1 MDIYNTIIKQLTIWQ
16 YSLNSFISSHI
27 KAIDDDSSIVM
38 SLTVLGI
45 AFLYGLIHAAGP
57 GHGKA
62 IVGLYFSGK
71 AIKNSD
77 KSSKKDYFQ
86 AFEMGYL
93 IAIVHTISALITT
106 FTLYLIIKT
115 MFYKN
120 FRDTYDQ
127 IVQISAFMIIIVGLY
142 IIYEAYKNK
151 KQKEKLDQDTKS
163 KSKYAVAISAAIV
176 PCPGV
181 MTITLFSIIQKKY
194 ILGILSA
201 ISMSIGMGLTISLA
215 GILGILFHKKT
226 SQFTKNIGYILQ
238 MASGGIIILLGIFL
252 AIS

>member
-1 MDIYNTIIKQLTIWQ
+1 MDIYNTIIKQLTAWQ
-16 YSLNSFISSHI
+16 YHLNSFISSHI
-27 KAIDDDSSIVM
+27 RAIDDDSSIMM

-71 AIKNSD
+71 KNNNNI
-77 KSSKKDYFQ
+77 KKDYFQ

-93 IAIVHTISALITT
+93 IALVHTISALITT
-106 FTLYLIIKT
+106 FTLYVIIKT

-127 IVQISAFMIIIVGLY
+127 IVHISAFMIIIVGLY

-151 KQKEKLDQDTKS
+151 KQKEKLDKDIKS

-238 MASGGIIILLGIFL
+238 MISGVIIILLGLFL
-252 AIS
+252 I

>member
-1 MDIYNTIIKQLTIWQ
+1 MEYYDSILKQLTAWQ
-16 YSLNSFISSHI
+16 YHLNTFISSHI
-27 KAIDDDSSIVM
+27 RAINDDSSIMM
-38 SLTVLGI
+38 SATVLGI

-62 IVGLYFSGK
+62 LVGLYFGGK
-71 AIKNSD
+71 ENHTD
-77 KSSKKDYFQ
+77 SKKDYFK

-93 IAIVHTISALITT
+93 IAIIHTISALITT
-106 FTLYLIIKT
+106 FSLYWIIKT
-115 MFYKN
+115 MFYRN
-120 FRDTYDQ
+120 FRNTYDS
-127 IVQISAFMIIIVGLY
+127 IVHISSAVIILVGIY

-151 KQKEKLDQDTKS
+151 RDQEKVDNNINS
-163 KSKYAVAISAAIV
+163 KSKYMVALTAGVV

-201 ISMSIGMGLTISLA
+201 IAMSIGMGFTISIA

-226 SQFTKNIGYILQ
+226 SNFTKNIGYILQ
-238 MASGGIIILLGIFL
+238 MFSGVIIIALGLFL
-252 AIS
+252 FNH

>member
-1 MDIYNTIIKQLTIWQ
+1 MEFYNTIIKQLTVWQ
-16 YSLNSFISSHI
+16 YSLNSFISNHI
-27 KAIDDDSSIVM
+27 RAIDDDSSITM

-71 AIKNSD
+71 SSNNKKNYS
-77 KSSKKDYFQ
+77 Q

-106 FTLYLIIKT
+106 FSLYLIIKT
-115 MFYKN
+115 MFYKH
-120 FRDTYDQ
+120 FRDTYDS
-127 IVQISAFMIIIVGLY
+127 IVQISSVMIIIVGIY

-151 KQKEKLDQDTKS
+151 KEQENIDDNIKS

-194 ILGILSA
+194 ILGVLSA
-201 ISMSIGMGLTISLA
+201 IAMSIGMGLTISLA
-215 GILGILFHKKT
+215 GILGILFHKQT
-226 SQFTKNIGYILQ
+226 SKFTKNIGYILQ
-238 MASGGIIILLGIFL
+238 MFSGVIIILLGLFL
-252 AIS
+252 IKVL

>member
-1 MDIYNTIIKQLTIWQ
+1 MDIYNTIIRQLTTWQ
-16 YSLNSFISSHI
+16 YQLNSFISGHI
-27 KAIDDDSSIVM
+27 RAIDDDSSIMM

-62 IVGLYFSGK
+62 LVGLYFSGK
-71 AIKNSD
+71 SD
-77 KSSKKDYFQ
+77 NNNIKKDYFQ

-93 IAIVHTISALITT
+93 IAIIHTISALVTT
-106 FTLYLIIKT
+106 FSLYLIIKT

-127 IVQISAFMIIIVGLY
+127 IVHISAFMIIIVGFY

-151 KQKEKLDQDTKS
+151 KAKEDLNQDIKT

-194 ILGILSA
+194 LLGILSA
-201 ISMSIGMGLTISLA
+201 IAMSIGMGLTISLA

-238 MASGGIIILLGIFL
+238 MASGGIIILLGLFL
-252 AIS
+252 I

>member
-1 MDIYNTIIKQLTIWQ
+1 MEIYNQFLKQLTTWQ
-16 YSLNSFISSHI
+16 YNLNSFISSHI
-27 KAIDDDSSIVM
+27 RAINDDSSITM
-38 SLTVLGI
+38 SITVLGI
-45 AFLYGLIHAAGP
+45 AFIYGLIHAAGP

-62 IVGLYFSGK
+62 IVGLYFSGNRNNEPK
-71 AIKNSD
+71 KNYS
-77 KSSKKDYFQ
+77 Q

-93 IAIVHTISALITT
+93 IAIVHTISALVTT
-106 FTLYLIIKT
+106 FSLYLLLKT
-115 MFYKN
+115 MFYKH
-120 FRDTYDQ
+120 FRDTYDS
-127 IVQISAFMIIIVGLY
+127 ILHISSIMIIIVGLY

-151 KQKEKLDQDTKS
+151 KEQEKLEDDIKS

-215 GILGILFHKKT
+215 GILGILFHKQT
-226 SQFTKNIGYILQ
+226 SKFTKNIGFILQ
-238 MASGGIIILLGIFL
+238 MASGGIIILLGLFL
-252 AIS
+252 FNH